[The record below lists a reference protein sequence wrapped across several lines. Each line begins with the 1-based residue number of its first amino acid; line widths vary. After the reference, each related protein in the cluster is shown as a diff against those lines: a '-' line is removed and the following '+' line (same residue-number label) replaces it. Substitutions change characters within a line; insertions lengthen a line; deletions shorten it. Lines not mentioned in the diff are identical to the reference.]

1 MAMISNFTNPQGFMF
16 PAQTSGKSDPGMN
29 PEKQQKLLQYMQRFL
44 GNPQARFGKAEGGI
58 AGFAQ
63 GGLSSVSSG
72 DQQEDYDTSTGR
84 STADQTQ
91 NISFQDFIS
100 SENRDAMATE
110 LGSLVGSGD
119 ALSLSGGA
127 KSLAGLALSLATG
140 VNPSLVSHVANMV
153 NTATKDKTPTTL
165 PPTTL
170 PPEIPEESEDK
181 DPTPEPGLGYGLNFP
196 GAITGAFAYPGAN
209 PSTVGTNTGFAVN
222 DYDDDDVDL
231 DISATT
237 GVAGTTMSSDEFS
250 MDNTAGD
257 AAADAAAED
266 ADMGFGEGS
275 DWARGGGI
283 SSLEGPGYMSGGDI
297 LSMGAKTLGTIALT
311 PYMGPWAA
319 AGTSSLAVDT
329 VSGKDT
335 DQALAN
341 AATAALLSYGTG
353 QLLDNK
359 TLGTETGGPNAG
371 LLDRNFG
378 PSIGVTDAGVSPNVS
393 AQSLAD
399 SNAAK
404 AAQEELAARIARREA
419 IAKSPE
425 VMEYP
430 SEVAIRRKAEQ
441 DHWDKYWTS
450 QRAKTIPDIQTAGRT
465 LEVPT
470 SVPEG
475 GISDTIQ
482 ISDPR
487 QIEVRK
493 LAPLKHKPYTVTDR
507 YTGDTHTFTNQNAI
521 KSAKEIDS
529 YERNYAE
536 RYGEPI
542 YSRKFNSLGDTYNE
556 AFMLEDLA
564 REFKSRGVATSID
577 QPASP
582 FEPEMI
588 KAPFTSQNFLEPV
601 QTMQA
606 GTYPELVNPNI
617 AGWRAPDISRTGT
630 GRLTVGDPT
639 PIKTS
644 LGKLPEDYRLG
655 DNTKGLARGWREEDL
670 AIDVGGNPQGTELPS
685 WRDRQLSKLYGT
697 SNRELLSGGLGS
709 LGASYMDYTMRPE
722 EEEEREEF
730 KMGKLR
736 FDRER
741 TPEDPDRFFGPGRY
755 TRLYN
760 KGGEIPNVNPDDFV
774 IPADVVSNIGDGS
787 SAYGAERLTTELG
800 MTGLNTG
807 GIGGLAQR
815 PGNPS
820 SVSGIIRGPGSGLDD
835 HIQTT
840 IGGKKAARLSDFEF
854 VVPKQD
860 VAELGDGSVR
870 KGQEM
875 LYSLLDNVR
884 KEKHGTTRQPAPL
897 NTPLRRLMG

>member
-16 PAQTSGKSDPGMN
+16 PAQTSGKSDPGMD
-29 PEKQQKLLQYMQRFL
+29 PEKQLKLLQYMQRFL

-58 AGFAQ
+58 AGLAQ
-63 GGLSSVSSG
+63 GGRGLSGVSSG
-72 DQQEDYDTSTGR
+72 DDQEGYDTDTGR
-84 STADQTQ
+84 STEDQTQ
-91 NISFQDFIS
+91 NISLQDFLS
-100 SENRDAMATE
+100 SENRDAMASQ
-110 LGSLVGSGD
+110 LGSLIGSGD

-153 NTATKDKTPTTL
+153 KTATKDKTPTTL

-170 PPEIPEESEDK
+170 PPITIPPEIPEESEDK
-181 DPTPEPGLGYGLNFP
+181 DQTPEPGLGYGLNYP
-196 GAITGAFAYPGAN
+196 DAVASAFAYPGAN
-209 PSTVGTNTGFAVN
+209 PSAVGTATGFAVGN
-222 DYDDDDVDL
+222 YDDDDDRDL

-237 GVAGTTMSSDEFS
+237 GVAGTTMGSDEFG

-266 ADMGFGEGS
+266 AAMGFG
-275 DWARGGGI
+275 DDTWAQGGGI
-283 SSLEGPGYMSGGDI
+283 SSLKGPGYMSGGDI

-359 TLGTETGGPNAG
+359 TLGTSDSEFFSRGIGDNVG
-371 LLDRNFG
+371 LSVNT
-378 PSIGVTDAGVSPNVS
+378 PPTYSPTIS
-393 AQSLAD
+393 GESLAASD
-399 SNAAK
+399 
-404 AAQEELAARIARREA
+404 AAQAAQKATAARNAEIAARARD
-419 IAKSPE
+419 
-425 VMEYP
+425 
-430 SEVAIRRKAEQ
+430 KALV
-441 DHWDKYWTS
+441 DDAFAWDEW
-450 QRAKTIPDIQTAGRT
+450 QRLRAEEIPDIVTEGRT
-465 LEVPT
+465 VRVENSPDAVT
-470 SVPEG
+470 
-475 GISDTIQ
+475 SDTIQ
-482 ISDPR
+482 ILNPR
-487 QIEVRK
+487 YVEAQSVYE
-493 LAPLKHKPYTVTDR
+493 PPYTV
-507 YTGDTHTFTNQNAI
+507 YGSSGQKYTFTDPKAI
-521 KSAKEIDS
+521 RSAMNIDAARQQYGHS
-529 YERNYAE
+529 ISPEEQGLAYGPIKPTEYGTIDDIYEH
-536 RYGEPI
+536 
-542 YSRKFNSLGDTYNE
+542 
-556 AFMLEDLA
+556 AFMLEDHA
-564 REFKSRGVATSID
+564 REGRELGLTTSVDKPITTKFIGN
-577 QPASP
+577 QVIEVPS
-582 FEPEMI
+582 I
-588 KAPFTSQNFLEPV
+588 SQNFLEPASSI
-601 QTMQA
+601 QA
-606 GTYPELVNPNI
+606 GTYPEL
-617 AGWRAPDISRTGT
+617 AGHGVRDFRPPS
-630 GRLTVGDPT
+630 
-639 PIKTS
+639 PIKPAFRVPATPTQTI
-644 LGKLPEDYRLG
+644 PEDYRL
-655 DNTKGLARGWREEDL
+655 D
-670 AIDVGGNPQGTELPS
+670 AILEGGNPLGTQVPS

-697 SNRELLSGGLGS
+697 PTRDIIEGGIGS
-709 LGASYMDYTMRPE
+709 IGSSYMDYALRPE
-722 EEEEREEF
+722 EEEKEEEF
-730 KMGKLR
+730 RMGKLR
-736 FDRER
+736 FDRKR

-820 SVSGIIRGPGSGLDD
+820 SVSGVIRGPGSGLDD